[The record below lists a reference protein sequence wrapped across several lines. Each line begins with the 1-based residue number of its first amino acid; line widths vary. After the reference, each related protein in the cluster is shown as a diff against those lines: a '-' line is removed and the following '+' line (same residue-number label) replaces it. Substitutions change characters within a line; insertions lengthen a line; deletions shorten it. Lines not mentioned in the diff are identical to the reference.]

1 MECPR
6 CQFENREGVR
16 VCEGCGAPLEQAR
29 PAWGAAGAGM
39 VHASASLKILLVEDE
54 ATVRTVLTRMLT
66 ALGHSVLQASSVRDG
81 LARLKAAE
89 SVDLVLTDLRMPEM
103 SGWEVLKA
111 VKAEWPQVRIG
122 VITGTPQAL
131 SEQREPLDLVIT
143 KPVTFGELRDAIS
156 RIRP

>member
-1 MECPR
+1 M
-6 CQFENREGVR
+6 VR
-16 VCEGCGAPLEQAR
+16 
-29 PAWGAAGAGM
+29 
-39 VHASASLKILLVEDE
+39 ASASLKILLVEDE
-54 ATVRTVLTRMLT
+54 AKVRTVLTRMLT